1 MLTIKKIFN
10 IIGGEL
16 KDAHNKEANEI
27 NDFETIYKFVN
38 SKKTA
43 YFSPNKET
51 WSRELGR
58 NKNAL
63 DGNDLVNKENGEI
76 GLIITENYI
85 SDLKFEIPQIIVE
98 DSVQAFK
105 QLAIYIRNQY
115 TNPVIAITGSMG
127 KSSTRMLITS
137 LLGDYNVLENRGNN
151 NVRAA
156 IYNNM
161 LKLIKNPDFA
171 VIETS
176 MNAINYLENTS
187 TFLKPD
193 IAIITGIGEAHF
205 STFKS
210 VKDIAKIKTR
220 IFDGLSSTTGVA
232 IINKDTLYADYLI
245 DKAHENA
252 SNVLTYSINKDA
264 KADLTVDNIKYNKG
278 CIELSITNQ
287 DNKSEI
293 YRLNTISEGMV
304 SNTLASILTLK
315 SLNLPIKQ
323 ELLND
328 FKPFSKILALKEI
341 HAKTHKLTL
350 LDDTHNASLPAMIN
364 AIRAFNSQ
372 TKFYSGHKIIA
383 IGKISDLGRKS
394 NETHLKL
401 VEELENSN
409 ADYILCKDNELR
421 QVVNKVRNKN
431 ITWYPNKE
439 LLINDLKYL
448 CNEDSLTLLK
458 SSVTGTD
465 FPEIAKNLPNIL
477 RDNNIEFDFDDL
489 FEKLSEV
496 GKSYIKINNKTGEI
510 VEEYN
515 SGLSQTIEGM
525 GPLIYYLKSIDEKLE
540 NRIINLKSWPTNN
553 AKKGYFEGL
562 EIKTYTLLENM
573 TESPYPSEIYE
584 LANELFKNHA
594 DRKQYIN
601 NLIKELKLS
610 TSIATNLTGR
620 FRSKDRQSYTVKDLF
635 EIYKHYKY
643 DLFKFSNSFV
653 LGLKYKSGFI
663 RGKEETIIFT
673 SYNDLEYLKSTIDF

>member
-115 TNPVIAITGSMG
+115 KNPVIAITGSMG

-137 LLGDYNVLENRGNN
+137 LLSDFDVLENRGNN

-176 MNAINYLENTS
+176 LNAINYLENTS

-220 IFDGLSSTTGVA
+220 IFEGLADNGVA
-232 IINKDTLYADYLI
+232 IVNNDTLYADYLV
-245 DKAHENA
+245 DKARENTN
-252 SNVLTYSINKDA
+252 NVLTYSIKKDSN
-264 KADLTVDNIKYNKG
+264 ADLTVDNIKYNKG
-278 CIELSITNQ
+278 NIELLINDQNNET
-287 DNKSEI
+287 DI
-293 YRLNTISEGMV
+293 YQLNTISEGMV
-304 SNTLASILTLK
+304 SNTLASMLTLK
-315 SLNLPIKQ
+315 SLNLPIKKD
-323 ELLND
+323 LLKN

-341 HAKTHKLTL
+341 QTKSHKLTL

-372 TKFYSGHKIIA
+372 TRFYTGNKIIA
-383 IGKISDLGRKS
+383 IGKISDLGHKS
-394 NETHLKL
+394 SETHLQL
-401 VEELENSN
+401 VDELESCN
-409 ADYILCKDNELR
+409 ADYILCKDIELR
-421 QVVNKVRNKN
+421 QIVNKVRNKN
-431 ITWYPNKE
+431 IIWYPNKE

-465 FPEIAKNLPNIL
+465 FPEIAKSLPNIL
-477 RDNNIEFDFDDL
+477 RRNDVEFDFDNL
-489 FEKLSEV
+489 FEKLRKV
-496 GKSYIKINNKTGEI
+496 GKSYIRINNDTGQI
-510 VEEYN
+510 IEEFN
-515 SGLSQTIEGM
+515 SDMSQTIEGM
-525 GPLIYYLKSIDEKLE
+525 GPLIYYLKAIDEKLE
-540 NRIINLKSWPTNN
+540 NRKINMKSWPTNSS
-553 AKKGYFEGL
+553 KTGYVEGR
-562 EIKTYTLLENM
+562 EIYTYTLLKNM
-573 TESPYPSEIYE
+573 TNSPHPSEIYE
-584 LANELFKNHA
+584 LANELFENHV
-594 DRKQYIN
+594 DRKKYTKR
-601 NLIKELKLS
+601 LIEKLKLS
-610 TSIATNLTGR
+610 SSIATNLTGR
-620 FRSKDRQSYTVKDLF
+620 FRIKDRQSYTVKDLF